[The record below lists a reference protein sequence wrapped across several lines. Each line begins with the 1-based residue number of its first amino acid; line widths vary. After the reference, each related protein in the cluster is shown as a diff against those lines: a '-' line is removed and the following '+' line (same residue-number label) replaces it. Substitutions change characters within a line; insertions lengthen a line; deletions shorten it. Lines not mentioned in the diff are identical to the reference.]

1 MDEIEIVEMG
11 DVKRIALIAHDNRK
25 QDLLDWASYNVE
37 TLESTNCMPL
47 GEQARFSRRNWV
59 WK

>member
-11 DVKRIALIAHDNRK
+11 EVKRIALIAHDNRK

-37 TLESTNCMPL
+37 TLRKHKLYATW
-47 GEQARFSRRNWV
+47 EQARFSRRNWV